1 MNVSKVVIWLSVVA
15 AALGIA
21 AAGVGLFWQTE
32 GTPYTFTALNG
43 DAVDIYARGIYA
55 DDSVFK
61 SGANR
66 GGDVTTLFLATPV
79 LVIALLY
86 YHRGSVRGAMVL
98 LGALTHFLYVYASLA
113 LGAAYN
119 ALFLV
124 YVAIFGCSFYAWLL
138 LLFALQ
144 PLKLRFAAD
153 LPYRR
158 IGAFLLACGL
168 LTSFVWIEPLISALL
183 AGHAPALLYHST
195 TMVTE
200 ALDLAMI
207 APACFVAG
215 VFFLR
220 RDLRGLLFAI
230 PVVALLFFV
239 GPSIAAMTVFQVMDG
254 ISFTI
259 PQIVGPIG
267 GFLVLGV
274 INVWVAVVLLRAVP
288 GQTAATPTQGRRP
301 VHTPA

>member
-15 AALGIA
+15 AALGIV

-32 GTPYTFTALNG
+32 GTPYTFTALSG
-43 DAVDIYARGIYA
+43 DTVDIYARGIYA

-79 LVIALLY
+79 LVIALLHY
-86 YHRGSVRGAMVL
+86 RRGSVRGAMVL

-144 PLKLRFAAD
+144 PLTLRFAAD

-158 IGAFLLACGL
+158 HWCVFAGVRVW
-168 LTSFVWIEPLISALL
+168 TSFVCRSARDQALL
-183 AGHAPALLYHST
+183 AG
-195 TMVTE
+195 
-200 ALDLAMI
+200 
-207 APACFVAG
+207 
-215 VFFLR
+215 R
-220 RDLRGLLFAI
+220 RRCLI
-230 PVVALLFFV
+230 
-239 GPSIAAMTVFQVMDG
+239 
-254 ISFTI
+254 
-259 PQIVGPIG
+259 
-267 GFLVLGV
+267 
-274 INVWVAVVLLRAVP
+274 
-288 GQTAATPTQGRRP
+288 TARQW
-301 VHTPA
+301 